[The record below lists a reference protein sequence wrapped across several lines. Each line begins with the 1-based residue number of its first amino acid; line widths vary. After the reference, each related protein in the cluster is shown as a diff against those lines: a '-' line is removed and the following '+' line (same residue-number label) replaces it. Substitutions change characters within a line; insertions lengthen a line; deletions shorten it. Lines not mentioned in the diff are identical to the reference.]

1 MPDWRGAAEGIPAP
15 DGRRASAQSCAARHL
30 ADDAPGP
37 CGSSSTKGSREVTV
51 VPRPFSGPRYT
62 GLARRCSALTR
73 GPTDG
78 HPRAQVDHRR
88 QIQPSFTGAQ
98 IGDVSEESGPG
109 HLPDAGR
116 VRGGGTLSAVST
128 HPVPHGAFP
137 HPDVVSDLLHRAARG
152 QDNTHG
158 IITESSRKSGSY
170 AFLRRTGHPK
180 RRPQSSCLT
189 KPCGRSRNSQIYRG
203 CPCPVTCKP

>member
-15 DGRRASAQSCAARHL
+15 DGRRASARSCAARHL

-98 IGDVSEESGPG
+98 IGDVSDESGPG

-128 HPVPHGAFP
+128 HPVPRGAFP

-158 IITESSRKSGSY
+158 IITESSRNHHGNRGRTPSY
-170 AFLRRTGHPK
+170 DEPVIRNGGPNQAVSQNHAAAVGIP
-180 RRPQSSCLT
+180 
-189 KPCGRSRNSQIYRG
+189 RSIG
-203 CPCPVTCKP
+203 AAHVP